1 MTTIYIDFETYYD
14 RAYSLTKMSTEEYIR
29 DERFKVHGVS
39 IAVDDTTPYW
49 VPPAQVQSAL
59 SALHSEHPGAIWVAH
74 NAPFDMAILSW
85 RFGVAPKRTHDTL
98 AMSRIVRYH
107 GKHTLAAL
115 SEHYDLGA
123 KGDALAKT
131 LGVRD
136 LDPLLEQ
143 QLAEYCVQ
151 DVNLLRKL
159 YKRLSADMVTT
170 LGGVRAARELA
181 LIDLTTRL
189 FTEPVLEVNARLLH
203 DRMAE
208 LEAQRDEAIAS
219 AGVLESVL
227 MSNPQFASV
236 LAAHGVAV
244 PGTFRKTDTD
254 FLALLE
260 NPHVGHLVRGRLAA
274 KSVSELRR
282 TQKFIGVAGRGVMP
296 VPLKYHGAHTGR
308 WSGWDGVNMQNLN
321 RGSALR
327 KCLTAPEG
335 YVLVVVDSSQIE
347 ARVLAWLAGENE
359 LLQQFADGDDV
370 YVRFAMRIWPGQQ
383 IDDAR
388 RFVGKTCLAANT
400 KVLTNNGWKPIIR
413 VKETDLVWDG
423 ESWVKHGGV
432 RFQGLKPTLRGI
444 GVNATSDHEILT
456 EHGWAEWSEVLKN
469 RSLLASALFTATL
482 PSSTGVR
489 WFAHQAGKWLG
500 GTRMSDALAGTKGW
514 LTGTIS
520 YLGGLLAA
528 TRARKSL
535 PAKNDTGNIR
545 TRSRMTGT
553 AHGCLTAYPRA
564 LAGATTLGT
573 QPFRVMASEEF
584 MSAKNGE
591 MTDQRFFGTYKP
603 FQGGM
608 FQSLSLTGSM
618 LTGLTL
624 QGTSGL
630 SPEKKTSPPAEKLT
644 TCRNE
649 SLRLSEKLPVYDL
662 LNCGPNHRFT
672 VMTDLG
678 PVIVHNCILG
688 LGYGVGHVK
697 LHAQIALK
705 QPSTTLDD
713 AAGYVATYRSTY
725 TAIRA
730 LWRSADR
737 MLRAMMQEERIDWQH
752 GIVTSYQKLRLPS
765 GRWLSYPDLRL
776 TSDGFEY
783 GAKQRIYGASLVENI
798 VQAIARDIVADQM
811 LVIAQKYQVATMTHD
826 EVVFLAR
833 EDEADDALG
842 FAQAVMRSA
851 PDYAEGV
858 PLDCAGGY
866 AKEYSK

>member
-14 RAYSLTKMSTEEYIR
+14 RAYSLSKMSTEEYIR

-39 IAVDDTTPYW
+39 IAVDDTAPPW
-49 VPPAQVQSAL
+49 VPHAQVQSAL
-59 SALHSEHPGAIWVAH
+59 SALHGEHTEAVWVAH
-74 NAPFDMAILSW
+74 NAQFDMAILAW

-123 KGDALAKT
+123 KGNALAKT

-151 DVNLLRKL
+151 DVTLLRKL

-208 LEAQRDEAIAS
+208 LEAQRDKAIAS

-254 FLALLE
+254 LLALLE

-282 TQKFIGVAGRGVMP
+282 TQRFIGVAGRGVMP

-308 WSGWDGVNMQNLN
+308 WSGWDGINMQNLN

-388 RFVGKTCLAANT
+388 RFVGKTC
-400 KVLTNNGWKPIIR
+400 
-413 VKETDLVWDG
+413 
-423 ESWVKHGGV
+423 
-432 RFQGLKPTLRGI
+432 
-444 GVNATSDHEILT
+444 
-456 EHGWAEWSEVLKN
+456 
-469 RSLLASALFTATL
+469 
-482 PSSTGVR
+482 
-489 WFAHQAGKWLG
+489 
-500 GTRMSDALAGTKGW
+500 
-514 LTGTIS
+514 
-520 YLGGLLAA
+520 
-528 TRARKSL
+528 
-535 PAKNDTGNIR
+535 
-545 TRSRMTGT
+545 
-553 AHGCLTAYPRA
+553 
-564 LAGATTLGT
+564 
-573 QPFRVMASEEF
+573 
-584 MSAKNGE
+584 
-591 MTDQRFFGTYKP
+591 
-603 FQGGM
+603 
-608 FQSLSLTGSM
+608 
-618 LTGLTL
+618 
-624 QGTSGL
+624 
-630 SPEKKTSPPAEKLT
+630 
-644 TCRNE
+644 
-649 SLRLSEKLPVYDL
+649 
-662 LNCGPNHRFT
+662 
-672 VMTDLG
+672 
-678 PVIVHNCILG
+678 ILG

-705 QPSTTLDD
+705 QPSTTLED
-713 AAGYVATYRSTY
+713 AEGYVTTYRCAY
-725 TAIRA
+725 TAIRT
-730 LWRSADR
+730 LWRDADR
-737 MLRAMMQEERIDWQH
+737 MLRAMMQEDRIDWRH
-752 GIVTSYQKLRLPS
+752 GIVTAYQKLRLPS

-783 GAKQRIYGASLVENI
+783 GAKQRIYGAALVENI

-811 LVIAQKYQVATMTHD
+811 LVIAQKYQVVTMTHD

-833 EDEADDALG
+833 EDEADDAFG
-842 FAQAVMRSA
+842 FAQAVMRSV

>member
-59 SALHSEHPGAIWVAH
+59 SALHSEHPGAVWVAH
-74 NAPFDMAILSW
+74 NAQFDMAILSW

-170 LGGVRAARELA
+170 LGGARAARELA

-388 RFVGKTCLAANT
+388 RFVGK
-400 KVLTNNGWKPIIR
+400 I
-413 VKETDLVWDG
+413 
-423 ESWVKHGGV
+423 
-432 RFQGLKPTLRGI
+432 
-444 GVNATSDHEILT
+444 
-456 EHGWAEWSEVLKN
+456 
-469 RSLLASALFTATL
+469 
-482 PSSTGVR
+482 
-489 WFAHQAGKWLG
+489 
-500 GTRMSDALAGTKGW
+500 
-514 LTGTIS
+514 
-520 YLGGLLAA
+520 
-528 TRARKSL
+528 
-535 PAKNDTGNIR
+535 
-545 TRSRMTGT
+545 
-553 AHGCLTAYPRA
+553 
-564 LAGATTLGT
+564 
-573 QPFRVMASEEF
+573 
-584 MSAKNGE
+584 
-591 MTDQRFFGTYKP
+591 
-603 FQGGM
+603 
-608 FQSLSLTGSM
+608 
-618 LTGLTL
+618 
-624 QGTSGL
+624 
-630 SPEKKTSPPAEKLT
+630 
-644 TCRNE
+644 
-649 SLRLSEKLPVYDL
+649 
-662 LNCGPNHRFT
+662 
-672 VMTDLG
+672 
-678 PVIVHNCILG
+678 CILA
-688 LGYGVGHVK
+688 LGFGVGHVK

-705 QPSTTLDD
+705 QPSTTLGD
-713 AAGYVATYRSTY
+713 AEGYVATYRSTY